1 MMLFQV
7 PAPTPPPTPDP
18 VIVQTFPFPDPVA
31 PPWVTLPP
39 AVTVLIALAFIGGV
53 VAIFWPL
60 MRAIARRIEGK
71 AKPDPALLE
80 ELDHLRSRVGELEAM
95 QFRMA
100 ELEERVDFTERL
112 LAQKSE
118 SRELRR

>member
-1 MMLFQV
+1 MMLLQN
-7 PAPTPPPTPDP
+7 PPLPPTPDP
-18 VIVQTFPFPDPVA
+18 VIVTQFPDPAVV

-39 AVTVLIALAFIGGV
+39 AVTFLIALAFIGGV
-53 VAIFWPL
+53 VAVFWPL

-71 AKPDPALLE
+71 GRVDPALLE
-80 ELDHLRSRVGELEAM
+80 ELDHLRARMGDLEAM
-95 QFRMA
+95 QGRMA

-118 SRELRR
+118 SRELRG

>member
-1 MMLFQV
+1 MMPQT
-7 PAPTPPPTPDP
+7 PAPPAPDP
-18 VIVQTFPFPDPVA
+18 VTVSQFPFPDPNA

-39 AVTVLIALAFIGGV
+39 AVTLLIALAFVGGV
-53 VAIFWPL
+53 VAVFWPL

-71 AKPDPALLE
+71 AQADPALLE
-80 ELDHLRSRVGELEAM
+80 EIEHLRSRVGDLEAL
-95 QFRMA
+95 QLRMG

-118 SRELRR
+118 ARELPR

>member
-1 MMLFQV
+1 MMLLQ
-7 PAPTPPPTPDP
+7 TPPPPPDP
-18 VIVQTFPFPDPVA
+18 AIVTQFPDPAVV

-53 VAIFWPL
+53 VAVFWPL
-60 MRAIARRIEGK
+60 VRAIARRIEGK

-80 ELDHLRSRVGELEAM
+80 ELDHLRSRMSDFDAM
-95 QFRMA
+95 QMRVA

-112 LAQKSE
+112 LAQRSE
-118 SRELRR
+118 PRELGR

>member
-1 MMLFQV
+1 MPLVQTPV
-7 PAPTPPPTPDP
+7 PPPAPDP
-18 VIVQTFPFPDPVA
+18 VIIGQFPFPETPT
-31 PPWVTLPP
+31 PPWESLPP
-39 AVTVLIALAFIGGV
+39 GVFMLVCFAFVGGFVAV
-53 VAIFWPL
+53 FWPL

-71 AKPDPALLE
+71 GRTDPALLE
-80 ELDHLRSRVGELEAM
+80 ELDHLRARMADLEAM
-95 QFRMA
+95 QMRMG